1 MPLILDDQKQIQAV
15 AKTTYSPKFFHKMLT
30 GCGKKSGFLCE
41 SKNPVYIPAN
51 KTMNATLGT
60 QNNGYR
66 TSLTNGNSTIT
77 YIPIDPLYGDGWSL
91 INKIPTPDVSN
102 LKKIGT
108 IRTISGGTNSLYV
121 AMTPSSIT
129 IEDIVSTTFAPGN
142 LSKISTRTQKNEIVY
157 RLFVFCINDNANA
170 SELAAVR
177 PAALK
182 SDTFWTELSVNPLYM
197 LNYHL
202 ASIPNKSNMTLDNK
216 AINDFIANY
225 SLYDGVIQQA
235 ELWNTKMDKILDIFF
250 NMFQSG
256 SNSIVRQL
264 RYIEDYNIPLDL
276 YKSIYST
283 LKAHFSQD
291 DVTALCKQNLNLL
304 LSDTL
309 ANLDTA
315 KKANQLQTVPFNPNI
330 VLPQSI
336 VPFSQEQR
344 AAIQTLE
351 PLVLVQAG
359 AGTGK
364 STVIQGRIDY
374 MRAAGVNDK
383 DITVLSF
390 TNAAADHITAKVPTI
405 QSMTIAKMVHS
416 IYELNFPTHELS
428 SVSTLMNAIDIYFPQ
443 SVAGQVEHDF
453 KNRLISVH
461 NNDKDCFT
469 RMNNFVEAN
478 YDDVIRILDTVKQ
491 TCLEL
496 EIIICYQKIDVLAE
510 PTEIQSKY
518 LIIDEV
524 QDNSIFEFIYTLKYV
539 DKHKESLFIVG
550 DCSQT
555 LYEFRASNPKALN
568 VLEGSGI
575 FTPYKLQVNYRSN
588 QEILDF
594 ANTLLNNI
602 EANQYAKIQLQAN
615 SLAKVTEA
623 SFLEKVNFHYEHV
636 QKLGFID
643 ANAVGVLM
651 SLRVKP
657 FLDDKLANKE
667 QVCFLAYTRQDVFN
681 MMSAVRKMYPNATCA
696 NIISEK
702 SYDNTLFSTFIKKY
716 WAMLTFAPTANIY
729 SVLVQEIYNKVPFIL
744 TRGDA
749 QKNLV
754 RAQKQVGD
762 WSAAYKTKISE
773 WQASYTNGTITQ
785 AELLENI
792 KQSLL
797 DFEIRTNSIR
807 QRLASARNEENKQ
820 ASIVAAADFV
830 FSTIH
835 GAKGLEFPNTVV
847 MYKDANIDEEDKRM
861 YYVAFTRA
869 QNAEFIL
876 AYGTDKNS
884 KLENDYKAIVKNLH
898 QIAPAPNSPL
908 TIAANKASQ
917 SILNGKSVHVQI
929 SPNKSIRDYTLDDNG
944 QLVPIND
951 DDDDNTDTSDNASST
966 DATASTDSNESNP

>member
-1 MPLILDDQKQIQAV
+1 MPLILDDQKQIAAV

-51 KTMNATLGT
+51 KTMNATLGS

-77 YIPIDPLYGDGWSL
+77 YIPIDPLYGDGWSQ
-91 INKIPTPDVSN
+91 IKTMPTPDVAN
-102 LKKIGT
+102 LTKIGT
-108 IRTISGGTNSLYV
+108 FGNDNSIYV
-121 AMTPSSIT
+121 AMTPSSVT
-129 IEDIVSTTFAPGN
+129 IEDITNTTFAPGN
-142 LSKISTRTQKNEIVY
+142 LSKISTKTQKYEVVY
-157 RLFVFCINDNANA
+157 RLFVFCVNDNNKP
-170 SELAAVR
+170 SSITAVL
-177 PAALK
+177 PSGIK
-182 SDTFWTELSVNPLYM
+182 GDTFWTELSVNPLYM
-197 LNYHL
+197 LNFNL
-202 ASIPNKSNMTLDNK
+202 SSCANKARITLDNK

-225 SLYDGVIQQA
+225 SLYDGIIQQA
-235 ELWNTKMDKILDIFF
+235 EIWNTKMDKILDIFF
-250 NMFQSG
+250 NAYQSG
-256 SNSIVRQL
+256 SNAIVRQL

-283 LKAHFSQD
+283 LKSHFKQD

-330 VLPQSI
+330 VLPPSI

-510 PTEIQSKY
+510 PAEIQSKY

-550 DCSQT
+550 
-555 LYEFRASNPKALN
+555 
-568 VLEGSGI
+568 
-575 FTPYKLQVNYRSN
+575 
-588 QEILDF
+588 
-594 ANTLLNNI
+594 
-602 EANQYAKIQLQAN
+602 
-615 SLAKVTEA
+615 
-623 SFLEKVNFHYEHV
+623 
-636 QKLGFID
+636 
-643 ANAVGVLM
+643 
-651 SLRVKP
+651 
-657 FLDDKLANKE
+657 
-667 QVCFLAYTRQDVFN
+667 
-681 MMSAVRKMYPNATCA
+681 
-696 NIISEK
+696 
-702 SYDNTLFSTFIKKY
+702 
-716 WAMLTFAPTANIY
+716 
-729 SVLVQEIYNKVPFIL
+729 
-744 TRGDA
+744 
-749 QKNLV
+749 
-754 RAQKQVGD
+754 
-762 WSAAYKTKISE
+762 
-773 WQASYTNGTITQ
+773 
-785 AELLENI
+785 
-792 KQSLL
+792 
-797 DFEIRTNSIR
+797 
-807 QRLASARNEENKQ
+807 RL
-820 ASIVAAADFV
+820 
-830 FSTIH
+830 
-835 GAKGLEFPNTVV
+835 
-847 MYKDANIDEEDKRM
+847 
-861 YYVAFTRA
+861 
-869 QNAEFIL
+869 
-876 AYGTDKNS
+876 
-884 KLENDYKAIVKNLH
+884 
-898 QIAPAPNSPL
+898 
-908 TIAANKASQ
+908 
-917 SILNGKSVHVQI
+917 
-929 SPNKSIRDYTLDDNG
+929 
-944 QLVPIND
+944 
-951 DDDDNTDTSDNASST
+951 
-966 DATASTDSNESNP
+966 